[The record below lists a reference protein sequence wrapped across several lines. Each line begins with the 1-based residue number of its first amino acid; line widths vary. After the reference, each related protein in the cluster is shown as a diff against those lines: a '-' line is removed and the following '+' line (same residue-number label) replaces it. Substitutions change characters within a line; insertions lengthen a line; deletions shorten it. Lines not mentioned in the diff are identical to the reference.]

1 MSVRLY
7 FGNLPRDLERE
18 AFEAIFAEETDN
30 LVSVKLISDRKTGK
44 CRGFGFV
51 TAKTDEIADGLVEKY
66 NGFAFQ
72 DATLKVEKAM
82 PRTEKEDDADVSEP
96 REGARDG
103 GARDSGARDS
113 GGGRRAKKGGA
124 RRSQNTAAV
133 ISETETAAAAPDPR
147 WAQDLAKLK
156 EMLAAQTTPS

>member
-7 FGNLPRDLERE
+7 FGNLPRDLESE
-18 AFEAIFAEETDN
+18 AFEGIFSAETAE

-51 TAKTDEIADGLVEKY
+51 TTKTDEAADALVEKY
-66 NGFAFQ
+66 NGFTFQ

-82 PRTEKEDDADVSEP
+82 PRTEKENGKETAQS
-96 REGARDG
+96 
-103 GARDSGARDS
+103 S
-113 GGGRRAKKGGA
+113 GGA
-124 RRSQNTAAV
+124 RRSKKGGRKGGNTTV
-133 ISETETAAAAPDPR
+133 VSETKSAAAGPDPR

>member
-51 TAKTDEIADGLVEKY
+51 TAKTDEIADALVEKY
-66 NGFAFQ
+66 NGYSLQ

-82 PRTEKEDDADVSEP
+82 PRTNKEGDEESGEGGSRRSSGSKKTARRGSSNAVVSET
-96 REGARDG
+96 
-103 GARDSGARDS
+103 
-113 GGGRRAKKGGA
+113 
-124 RRSQNTAAV
+124 QAA
-133 ISETETAAAAPDPR
+133 SAEPDPR

>member
-18 AFEAIFAEETDN
+18 AFEAIFTEEADN

-51 TAKTDEIADGLVEKY
+51 TAKTDEIADSLVEKY
-66 NGFAFQ
+66 NGYALQ
-72 DATLKVEKAM
+72 DSVLKVEKAM
-82 PRTEKEDDADVSEP
+82 PRTEKDGPDESP
-96 REGARDG
+96 EGG
-103 GARDSGARDS
+103 S
-113 GGGRRAKKGGA
+113 RRNKKGT
-124 RRSQNTAAV
+124 RRGGTTPAV
-133 ISETETAAAAPDPR
+133 AETQSAAAAGPDPR
-147 WAQDLAKLK
+147 WAEDLAKLK

>member
-7 FGNLPRDLERE
+7 FGNLPRSLERE
-18 AFEAIFAEETDN
+18 EFEAVFAEEMDN

-51 TAKTDEIADGLVEKY
+51 TAKDDAIADALVEKY
-66 NGFAFQ
+66 NGFALQ
-72 DATLKVEKAM
+72 DSTLKVEKAM
-82 PRTEKEDDADVSEP
+82 PRTEKDDSASSSN
-96 REGARDG
+96 G
-103 GARDSGARDS
+103 GSS
-113 GGGRRAKKGGA
+113 QRRSKKGNS
-124 RRSQNTAAV
+124 RRGGNNVVVAESKTDNG
-133 ISETETAAAAPDPR
+133 PDPR

>member
-7 FGNLPRDLERE
+7 FGNLPRDLEPE
-18 AFEAIFAEETDN
+18 AFEGIFSDDATE

-51 TAKTDEIADGLVEKY
+51 TTKTDEAADALVAKY
-66 NGFAFQ
+66 NGFTFQ

-82 PRTEKEDDADVSEP
+82 PRTEKEDGKESAQ
-96 REGARDG
+96 
-103 GARDSGARDS
+103 
-113 GGGRRAKKGGA
+113 GGGGNSGGA
-124 RRSQNTAAV
+124 RRSKKGGRKGGNTV
-133 ISETETAAAAPDPR
+133 VVSETQSAAAGPDPR

>member
-1 MSVRLY
+1 MSIRLY

-18 AFEAIFAEETDN
+18 AFEAIFAEEADN

-51 TAKTDEIADGLVEKY
+51 TAKTDEIADALVEKY
-66 NGFAFQ
+66 NGFSLQ

-82 PRTEKEDDADVSEP
+82 PRTEKEGEP
-96 REGARDG
+96 EAREASSASGSTNG
-103 GARDSGARDS
+103 GA
-113 GGGRRAKKGGA
+113 RRAKKGGS
-124 RRSQNTAAV
+124 RRGQNAV
-133 ISETETAAAAPDPR
+133 VVSETKSAATEPDPR

>member
-18 AFEAIFAEETDN
+18 AFEAIFVEETEN

-51 TAKTDEIADGLVEKY
+51 TAKTDEIADALVEKY
-66 NGFAFQ
+66 NGFSLQ
-72 DATLKVEKAM
+72 DETIKVEKAM
-82 PRTEKEDDADVSEP
+82 PRDESKETDSAEKT
-96 REGARDG
+96 
-103 GARDSGARDS
+103 SGA
-113 GGGRRAKKGGA
+113 RRAKKGGN
-124 RRSQNTAAV
+124 RKGGNTV
-133 ISETETAAAAPDPR
+133 VVSETQTAAAGPDPR

-156 EMLAAQTTPS
+156 EMLAAQATPS

>member
-7 FGNLPRDLERE
+7 FGNLPRDLEAD
-18 AFEAIFAEETDN
+18 AFEGLFSEDASEV
-30 LVSVKLISDRKTGK
+30 VSVKLISDRKTGK

-51 TAKTDEIADGLVEKY
+51 TTKTDEAADALIEKY
-66 NGFAFQ
+66 NGSTFQ

-82 PRTEKEDDADVSEP
+82 PRTEKEDSK
-96 REGARDG
+96 EG
-103 GARDSGARDS
+103 SQ
-113 GGGRRAKKGGA
+113 GGGRRSKKGG
-124 RRSQNTAAV
+124 RKGGNTV
-133 ISETETAAAAPDPR
+133 VVSETQSASAEPDPR

>member
-1 MSVRLY
+1 MSIRLY
-7 FGNLPRDLERE
+7 FGNLPRGLERE
-18 AFEAIFAEETDN
+18 EFEAIFAEETDN

-51 TAKTDEIADGLVEKY
+51 TAKTDEIADALVEKY
-66 NGFAFQ
+66 NGYSLQ

-82 PRTEKEDDADVSEP
+82 PRSNKEDDAEVSEASG
-96 REGARDG
+96 RRTG
-103 GARDSGARDS
+103 GNKNSG
-113 GGGRRAKKGGA
+113 GKKGGRRSDA
-124 RRSQNTAAV
+124 TV
-133 ISETETAAAAPDPR
+133 VSETKTASTEPDPR

>member
-18 AFEAIFAEETDN
+18 AFEAIFTEETDD

-51 TAKTDEIADGLVEKY
+51 TAKTDEIADALVEKY
-66 NGFAFQ
+66 NGFTLQ

-82 PRTEKEDDADVSEP
+82 PRTEKEDGPAEGRQPGSDRKSKKGSNRRGSTTVVSETQ
-96 REGARDG
+96 
-103 GARDSGARDS
+103 S
-113 GGGRRAKKGGA
+113 
-124 RRSQNTAAV
+124 
-133 ISETETAAAAPDPR
+133 AAAEPDPR

>member
-1 MSVRLY
+1 MSSVRLY

-18 AFEAIFAEETDN
+18 AFEAIFVEETDN

-72 DATLKVEKAM
+72 EATLKVEKAM
-82 PRTEKEDDADVSEP
+82 PRVEKEDDAEPSES
-96 REGARDG
+96 
-103 GARDSGARDS
+103 RDSTRDS
-113 GGGRRAKKGGA
+113 TRENSGARRAKKGGN
-124 RRSQNTAAV
+124 RRNQDSPVVA
-133 ISETETAAAAPDPR
+133 ETETAAAAPDPR

>member
-7 FGNLPRDLERE
+7 FGNLPRSLESE
-18 AFEAIFAEETDN
+18 EFEAIFSEEADN
-30 LVSVKLISDRKTGK
+30 LVSIKLISDRKTGK

-51 TAKTDEIADGLVEKY
+51 TAKDDAIADTLVEKY
-66 NGFAFQ
+66 NGFTLQ

-82 PRTEKEDDADVSEP
+82 PRTEKDGDA
-96 REGARDG
+96 
-103 GARDSGARDS
+103 SGNS
-113 GGGRRAKKGGA
+113 QSQRRSKKGGSS
-124 RRSQNTAAV
+124 RRGGNTVVVAE
-133 ISETETAAAAPDPR
+133 SKTAPTGPDPR

>member
-18 AFEAIFAEETDN
+18 AFEAIFVEEADN

-51 TAKTDEIADGLVEKY
+51 TAKTDEIADALVEKY
-66 NGFAFQ
+66 NGFSLQ

-82 PRTEKEDDADVSEP
+82 PREEGKDGADA
-96 REGARDG
+96 
-103 GARDSGARDS
+103 
-113 GGGRRAKKGGA
+113 GGGNNNRRSKKGGN
-124 RRSQNTAAV
+124 RRGGNTV
-133 ISETETAAAAPDPR
+133 VVSETQSAAAGPDPR

>member
-7 FGNLPRDLERE
+7 FGNLPRGLERE
-18 AFEAIFAEETDN
+18 EFEAIFAEETDN

-51 TAKTDEIADGLVEKY
+51 TAKTDEIADALVEKY
-66 NGFAFQ
+66 NGYSLQ

-82 PRTEKEDDADVSEP
+82 PRSNKEDNAEAGEASG
-96 REGARDG
+96 RRSG
-103 GARDSGARDS
+103 GNKNSG
-113 GGGRRAKKGGA
+113 GKKGGRRSDA
-124 RRSQNTAAV
+124 TV
-133 ISETETAAAAPDPR
+133 VSETKTASNEPDPR

>member
-18 AFEAIFAEETDN
+18 AFEAIFTEETDN

-51 TAKTDEIADGLVEKY
+51 TAKTDEIADALVEKY
-66 NGFAFQ
+66 NGSTLQ

-82 PRTEKEDDADVSEP
+82 PRTEKEDDATEASE
-96 REGARDG
+96 G
-103 GARDSGARDS
+103 GARKS
-113 GGGRRAKKGGA
+113 KKGGGS
-124 RRSQNTAAV
+124 RRGGGKAAPAETQSTA
-133 ISETETAAAAPDPR
+133 TEPDPR

>member
-18 AFEAIFAEETDN
+18 AFEAIFVEEADN

-51 TAKTDEIADGLVEKY
+51 TAKTDEVADALVEKY
-66 NGFAFQ
+66 NGFSLQ

-82 PRTEKEDDADVSEP
+82 PREEGKEGSE
-96 REGARDG
+96 
-103 GARDSGARDS
+103 SGS
-113 GGGRRAKKGGA
+113 GSNNRRSKKGGN
-124 RRSQNTAAV
+124 RRGGNTV
-133 ISETETAAAAPDPR
+133 VVSETQSAAAGPDPR

>member
-1 MSVRLY
+1 MSIRLY

-51 TAKTDEIADGLVEKY
+51 TAKTDEVADALVEKY
-66 NGFAFQ
+66 NGFSFQ

-82 PRTEKEDDADVSEP
+82 PRTEKEGEP
-96 REGARDG
+96 EVRETKTNSANGSANG
-103 GARDSGARDS
+103 GA
-113 GGGRRAKKGGA
+113 RRAKKGGS
-124 RRSQNTAAV
+124 RRGQTPAVVPETKSAA
-133 ISETETAAAAPDPR
+133 TEPDPR

>member
-18 AFEAIFAEETDN
+18 AFEAIFVEEADN

-51 TAKTDEIADGLVEKY
+51 TAKTDEVADALVEKY
-66 NGFAFQ
+66 NGFSLQ

-82 PRTEKEDDADVSEP
+82 PREEGKDGSEANGGNRRSKKGNSNRRGGNTVVVSETQ
-96 REGARDG
+96 
-103 GARDSGARDS
+103 S
-113 GGGRRAKKGGA
+113 
-124 RRSQNTAAV
+124 
-133 ISETETAAAAPDPR
+133 AAAGPDPR

>member
-18 AFEAIFAEETDN
+18 AFEAIFAEETEN

-51 TAKTDEIADGLVEKY
+51 TAKTDEVADALVEKY
-66 NGFAFQ
+66 NGFSLQ
-72 DATLKVEKAM
+72 DETIKVEKAM
-82 PRTEKEDDADVSEP
+82 PRDESKET
-96 REGARDG
+96 
-103 GARDSGARDS
+103 DSAAKSS
-113 GGGRRAKKGGA
+113 GSRRAKKGGK
-124 RRSQNTAAV
+124 RKGGNTV
-133 ISETETAAAAPDPR
+133 VVSETQTAAAGPDPR

-156 EMLAAQTTPS
+156 EMLAAQATPS

>member
-18 AFEAIFAEETDN
+18 AFEAIFVEETDN

-72 DATLKVEKAM
+72 EATLKVEKAM
-82 PRTEKEDDADVSEP
+82 PRVEKEDDAEASEP
-96 REGARDG
+96 RESTREN
-103 GARDSGARDS
+103 SGA
-113 GGGRRAKKGGA
+113 RRAKKGGN
-124 RRSQNTAAV
+124 RRNQDSPVVA
-133 ISETETAAAAPDPR
+133 ETETAAAAPDPR